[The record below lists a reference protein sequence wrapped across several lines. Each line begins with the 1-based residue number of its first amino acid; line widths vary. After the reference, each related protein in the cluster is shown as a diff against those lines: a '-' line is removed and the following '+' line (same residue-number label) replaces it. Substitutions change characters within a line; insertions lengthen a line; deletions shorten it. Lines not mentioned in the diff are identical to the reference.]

1 MSGIHLC
8 RKRTASLRDERGM
21 TLVELLVAMAI
32 LSIVMLVFT
41 KTLASVQMAAVR
53 QENLSQT
60 NDQLRLVVEEMD
72 RQIRSGQV
80 LFDPA
85 SEGSTTCTGCVAGY
99 TLRVYT
105 MSNANAVSAGGV
117 GYATCVLW
125 KVGSTS
131 PYALKTVHWQ
141 SSDPNGTV
149 TSWRTVAT
157 GIVNS
162 QISGAAAPFTL
173 ESGSRTL
180 DLSFAVNQDLANR
193 STQTTYVQASLTGRN
208 TAAGTPVTVCA
219 TVPTGL

>member
-1 MSGIHLC
+1 MSGLVT
-8 RKRTASLRDERGM
+8 RPRATSLRDERGM

-41 KTLASVQMAAVR
+41 RTISSVQMAAVR
-53 QENLSQT
+53 QDNLSQT

-85 SEGSTTCTGCVAGY
+85 SEGSGTCSGCQAGY

-105 MSNANAVSAGGV
+105 QSNGNAVSAGGL
-117 GYATCVLW
+117 GYASCVLW
-125 KVGSTS
+125 KVASTS
-131 PYALKTVHWQ
+131 PYALQTLRWQ
-141 SSDPNGTV
+141 SSSPNTTV
-149 TSWRTVAT
+149 TAWRTVAT
-157 GIVNS
+157 GIVNA
-162 QISGAAAPFTL
+162 QIGGAAAPFAL

-180 DLSFAVNQDLANR
+180 DVSFAVNKDLVNR
-193 STQTTYVQASLTGRN
+193 PTQTTYVQASLTGRN

-219 TVPTGL
+219 IVPTGI

>member
-1 MSGIHLC
+1 MSGRRIRPGH
-8 RKRTASLRDERGM
+8 AWSINDERGL

-53 QENLSQT
+53 QENLSRT

-85 SEGSTTCTGCVAGY
+85 AEGASTCTGCLPGY

-105 MSNANAVSAGGV
+105 EANANAVSAGGL
-117 GYATCVLW
+117 GYSTCVVW
-125 KVGSTS
+125 KVASSS
-131 PYALKTVHWQ
+131 PYALQTARWQ
-141 SSDPNGTV
+141 SSAPDATV
-149 TSWRTVAT
+149 TPWRTVAT

-162 QISGAAAPFTL
+162 QVGGAAPFTL
-173 ESGSRTL
+173 EPGNRSL
-180 DLSFAVNQDLANR
+180 DVSFAVNEDYVNR
-193 STQTTYVQASLTGRN
+193 PTQTTYVQASLTGRN

-219 TVPTGL
+219 TMPTGL

>member
-1 MSGIHLC
+1 
-8 RKRTASLRDERGM
+8 M

-85 SEGSTTCTGCVAGY
+85 SEGSTTCAGCAAGY

-105 MSNANAVSAGGV
+105 MSNANAVSAGGL

-125 KVGSTS
+125 KVTSTS
-131 PYALKTVHWQ
+131 PYALKTLHWQ

-149 TSWRTVAT
+149 TAWRTVAT
-157 GIVNS
+157 GIVNAAVT
-162 QISGAAAPFTL
+162 GAANPFTL

>member
-1 MSGIHLC
+1 MP
-8 RKRTASLRDERGM
+8 SLRDQGGL

-41 KTLASVQMAAVR
+41 RTLASVQMAAVR
-53 QENLSQT
+53 QENLSRT

-85 SEGSTTCTGCVAGY
+85 SESSSTCSGCAAGY

-105 MSNANAVSAGGV
+105 MSNANAVSAGGL

-131 PYALKTVHWQ
+131 PYALKTLHWQ
-141 SSDPNGTV
+141 SSNPNGTV
-149 TSWRTVAT
+149 TAWRTVAT

-162 QISGAAAPFTL
+162 AVSGAAAPFTL

-193 STQTTYVQASLTGRN
+193 PTQTTYVQASLTGRN

-219 TVPTGL
+219 TLPTGI

>member
-1 MSGIHLC
+1 MIGS
-8 RKRTASLRDERGM
+8 RRRSSRRPSVRDERGL

-41 KTLASVQMAAVR
+41 RTLASVQMAAVR
-53 QENLSQT
+53 QENLSRT

-85 SEGSTTCTGCVAGY
+85 SEGSSTCSGCVAGY

-105 MSNANAVSAGGV
+105 MSNANAVSAGGL

-125 KVGSTS
+125 KVASTS
-131 PYALKTVHWQ
+131 PYALKTVRWQ

-149 TSWRTVAT
+149 TAWRTVAT
-157 GIVNS
+157 GVVNS
-162 QISGAAAPFTL
+162 QISGATAPFTL

>member
-1 MSGIHLC
+1 MSGP
-8 RKRTASLRDERGM
+8 RRFTTAATVRDERGM

-85 SEGSTTCTGCVAGY
+85 TEGSSTCSGCQAGY

-105 MSNANAVSAGGV
+105 QSNGNAVSAGGL

-125 KVGSTS
+125 KVLSTS
-131 PYALKTVHWQ
+131 PYTLQSLRWQ
-141 SSDPNGTV
+141 SSSPNTTV
-149 TSWRTVAT
+149 TAWRTVAT
-157 GIVNS
+157 GVVNS
-162 QISGAAAPFTL
+162 QITGAAAPFTL

-180 DLSFAVNQDLANR
+180 DVSFAVNRDYVNR
-193 STQTTYVQASLTGRN
+193 PTQTTYVQASLTGRN

-219 TVPTGL
+219 TVPTGI

>member
-1 MSGIHLC
+1 MRVDPDRRAHAS
-8 RKRTASLRDERGM
+8 SLRDERGM

-32 LSIVMLVFT
+32 LSIAMLVFT

-53 QENLSQT
+53 QENLSRT

-85 SEGSTTCTGCVAGY
+85 AEGASTCSGCQPGY

-105 MSNANAVSAGGV
+105 QSNGNAVSAGGL

-131 PYALKTVHWQ
+131 PYALETVRWQ
-141 SSDPNGTV
+141 SSSPDTTV
-149 TSWRTVAT
+149 TPWRTVAT
-157 GIVNS
+157 GVVNS
-162 QISGAAAPFTL
+162 QIGGAAAPFTL

-180 DLSFAVNQDLANR
+180 DVSFAVNEDLANR
-193 STQTTYVQASLTGRN
+193 DTQTTYVQASLTGRN

-219 TVPTGL
+219 TLPTGI

>member
-1 MSGIHLC
+1 MIGS
-8 RKRTASLRDERGM
+8 RMRSARMPSLRDERGF

-32 LSIVMLVFT
+32 HSIVMLVFT
-41 KTLASVQMAAVR
+41 RTLASVQMAAVR
-53 QENLSQT
+53 QENLSRT

-85 SEGSTTCTGCVAGY
+85 SEGSSTCTGCQSGY

-105 MSNANAVSAGGV
+105 MSNANAVSAGGL

-125 KVGSTS
+125 KVESAS

-141 SSDPNGTV
+141 SSNPNGTV
-149 TSWRTVAT
+149 TAWRTVAT

-162 QISGAAAPFTL
+162 QVSGAAAPFTL

-180 DLSFAVNQDLANR
+180 DLSFAVNQDLVNR

-219 TVPTGL
+219 TLPTGL